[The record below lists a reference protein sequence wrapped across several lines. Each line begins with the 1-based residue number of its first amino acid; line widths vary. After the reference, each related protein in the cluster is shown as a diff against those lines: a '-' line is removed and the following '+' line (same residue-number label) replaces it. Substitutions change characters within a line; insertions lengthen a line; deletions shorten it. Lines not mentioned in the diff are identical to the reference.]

1 VVPVDTTD
9 TLDGDDSTVDATTVV
24 NGSKGVVVPALIDV
38 LVAVMVRSS
47 VAEALCETDSLT
59 VPS

>member
-1 VVPVDTTD
+1 
-9 TLDGDDSTVDATTVV
+9 VDATTVV
-24 NGSKGVVVPALIDV
+24 NGSKGVVVPVLIDV